1 MVEDGALGAGQ
12 RQPEL
17 GAATGASPGLQPA
30 LVQPGVL
37 KRDGQTKTA
46 AADDPV
52 SRRVGPPEASE
63 DLLGLRRRE
72 PDTVIAHSHRDGLG
86 VPGDGDVDGPV
97 FTVTE
102 CVAEQVPDDPLDAP
116 RVGLDQHRALVVD
129 ADLGAKA
136 AGDRLLGGHLGLDQ
150 RDQVDFVGCEHRR
163 PGVEAG
169 DLE

>member
-1 MVEDGALGAGQ
+1 M
-12 RQPEL
+12 
-17 GAATGASPGLQPA
+17 
-30 LVQPGVL
+30 
-37 KRDGQTKTA
+37 
-46 AADDPV
+46 
-52 SRRVGPPEASE
+52 
-63 DLLGLRRRE
+63 
-72 PDTVIAHSHRDGLG
+72 IAHSHRDGLG

-150 RDQVDFVGCEHRR
+150 RDQVDFVDREHRR